1 MDSCSLISL
10 IRGSRGRST
19 GRAREDYA
27 FRQLFPPVLE
37 ALFRGSPFQPLPLPQ
52 GIVCV
57 LDGQFRQRSR
67 LVFRQRC
74 VQGAQLEVKNPHR
87 PSVRHDVMHRKEKHM
102 IVRTQS

>member
-1 MDSCSLISL
+1 MNSCSLISL
-10 IRGSRGRST
+10 IRGARPIHWQSEGGRPL
-19 GRAREDYA
+19 
-27 FRQLFPPVLE
+27 RQLLPPVLQT
-37 ALFRGSPFQPLPLPQ
+37 LLQSLPFQPLPLPQ

-57 LDGQFRQRSR
+57 LDGQFRQRNR

-74 VQGAQLEVKNPHR
+74 VQCAQFAVKNSHG